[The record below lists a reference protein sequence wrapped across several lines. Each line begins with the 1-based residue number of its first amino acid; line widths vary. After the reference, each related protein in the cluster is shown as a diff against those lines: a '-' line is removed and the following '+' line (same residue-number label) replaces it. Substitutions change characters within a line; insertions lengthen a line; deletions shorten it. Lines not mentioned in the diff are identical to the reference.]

1 MKLPGIAT
9 LRMEVE
15 PESNGSA
22 LILTARFRPR
32 GLLGILYWYAVLPL
46 HGIVFTGMLRG
57 LKRAATSTSETPSRR
72 G

>member
-9 LRMEVE
+9 LKLEVE
-15 PESNGSA
+15 PEGPGSA
-22 LILTARFRPR
+22 LSLTARFRPR

-57 LKRAATSTSETPSRR
+57 LKRAAERAK

>member
-1 MKLPGIAT
+1 V
-9 LRMEVE
+9 EVE
-15 PESNGSA
+15 PEQSGSA
-22 LILTARFRPR
+22 LTLTARFRPR

-57 LKRAATSTSETPSRR
+57 LKRAAERAK